1 MELIEILEVAVKNS
15 DLILFDKKISGD
27 YVRLVVD
34 TEDGITLKQITEL
47 TKAIKKNVLIRN
59 KYPDG
64 IRLEITSP
72 GTDFPLTR
80 DFQFNRNVGRQVR
93 LRHENY
99 NLPNPFE
106 GKVLKFEKNKLTVG
120 FKQNVFTFD
129 LSEIQIC
136 HLIYQKSSEE

>member
-1 MELIEILEVAVKNS
+1 MELIKILEVAVEDSN
-15 DLILFDKKISGD
+15 LILFDKKISGD
-27 YVRLVVD
+27 YVKLVVD
-34 TEDGITLKQITEL
+34 TVDGITLKQITEL
-47 TKAIKKNVLIRN
+47 TKAIKKNVDIRN
-59 KYPDG
+59 LHPDG

-80 DFQFNRNVGRQVR
+80 DFQFNRNIGRQVR

-106 GKVLKFEKNKLTVG
+106 GKVLKFKKNKLTVR
-120 FKQNVFTFD
+120 FKRNDFTFD

-136 HLIYQKSSEE
+136 HIIHQKSSEE